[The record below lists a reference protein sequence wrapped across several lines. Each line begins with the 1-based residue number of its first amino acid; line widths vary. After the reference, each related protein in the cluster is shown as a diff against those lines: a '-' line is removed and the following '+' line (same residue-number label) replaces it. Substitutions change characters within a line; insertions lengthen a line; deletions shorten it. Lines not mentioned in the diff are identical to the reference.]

1 MRMRIMHYVKR
12 CYEFWCPQQTSR
24 FHDRLVWCVD
34 THQTGLMCWH
44 HSLSHT
50 HTNTHTLYQR
60 SSILIQCVLHCV
72 SVCVCARARKRER
85 EMSGA
90 NLRIGKFSKA
100 SAGLLISI
108 FYVSVTQVLRSI
120 RKQPCGEQ
128 NFVSSTS
135 ANVFFLRHGREG
147 YQGQKPRL
155 FNSTGK

>member
-1 MRMRIMHYVKR
+1 MSFGVHNRRAGSTTDLSDVLTHI
-12 CYEFWCPQQTSR
+12 
-24 FHDRLVWCVD
+24 RLVWCVD

-44 HSLSHT
+44 HSLSLT

-135 ANVFFLRHGREG
+135 ANVFFFKTRSRRV
-147 YQGQKPRL
+147 PRTETTS
-155 FNSTGK
+155 F